1 MSGKITK
8 IISIYEN
15 ILSSIDCKVS
25 EDGRVVH
32 NVGVEDTI
40 VSIKTANPDERK
52 PLYLPTTD
60 NLSIKDI
67 DGIFFHPLADTV
79 TRGESPVIQ
88 WLKQMFILKIA
99 LATAEIG
106 RTILTVA
113 ARGNPM
119 DMPSDQLEVISR
131 VSSGKDVKEQILERW
146 TKMILAATGSPTGP
160 LVSIYIKR
168 DAIDTTSTEIDSDRR
183 TFKRA
188 AVVSMPLLKILRKSR
203 VEKEGKILG
212 VDFAGYELEILERL
226 FNEMFPDGILDST
239 YSVFSNTVYAPSFT
253 VLIQAF
259 AKILAS
265 LQKIRDKFANQLPE
279 EGPSKINTSW
289 VIDIADFPQYTGI
302 IPDLDGNNSPSRAPD
317 RGMANIDGDYIGD
330 KEREDSRRYREAES
344 RRGQDRGRDRDRDR
358 DNDRHRGRSSG
369 GLKTVKEVEEEQKSD
384 RLYASNQDEINI
396 RHRMN
401 SYGDGNDI
409 AEQLRRD
416 RSRDRDDRGRDRDR
430 DRDRDRGRSRRRYDD
445 DDDYDDRRS
454 GYHQPLR
461 RRRY

>member
-1 MSGKITK
+1 MRPKVINMS
-8 IISIYEN
+8 
-15 ILSSIDCKVS
+15 
-25 EDGRVVH
+25 
-32 NVGVEDTI
+32 
-40 VSIKTANPDERK
+40 
-52 PLYLPTTD
+52 
-60 NLSIKDI
+60 
-67 DGIFFHPLADTV
+67 
-79 TRGESPVIQ
+79 
-88 WLKQMFILKIA
+88 
-99 LATAEIG
+99 
-106 RTILTVA
+106 
-113 ARGNPM
+113 
-119 DMPSDQLEVISR
+119 
-131 VSSGKDVKEQILERW
+131 
-146 TKMILAATGSPTGP
+146 
-160 LVSIYIKR
+160 KR
-168 DAIDTTSTEIDSDRR
+168 I
-183 TFKRA
+183 
-188 AVVSMPLLKILRKSR
+188 
-203 VEKEGKILG
+203 
-212 VDFAGYELEILERL
+212 
-226 FNEMFPDGILDST
+226 N
-239 YSVFSNTVYAPSFT
+239 
-253 VLIQAF
+253 F